1 MDTSYTDGYKNL
13 TDTKTDGSRSHVF
26 AQLDLN
32 FNEDDSY
39 ESNLNLKIQRTS
51 NDTFLRAH
59 SIDTELVDSKNTIL
73 ENILDYNFVKDSM
86 FLNISASVYEDQRE
100 KTKNRYEHILPNIIY
115 GKTFVTEKLGYFDFE
130 SNASYKNY
138 DGDKHLSLLKN
149 DLIWTSNSSI
159 LNNGFNTIYKRENS
173 FSSTGLKDL
182 LSLKYFCVVFND
194 FSFL

>member
-1 MDTSYTDGYKNL
+1 MINCFLFPFFTDTSNLGTGFGLPYYWTIGSDKDLTFTPKFYSNDSMLFMNEYRQAFKKGFLTLDTSYTDGYKNL

-73 ENILDYNFVKDSM
+73 EYILDYNFVKDSM
-86 FLNISASVYEDQRE
+86 FLNIC
-100 KTKNRYEHILPNIIY
+100 
-115 GKTFVTEKLGYFDFE
+115 
-130 SNASYKNY
+130 
-138 DGDKHLSLLKN
+138 
-149 DLIWTSNSSI
+149 
-159 LNNGFNTIYKRENS
+159 NT
-173 FSSTGLKDL
+173 
-182 LSLKYFCVVFND
+182 V
-194 FSFL
+194 